1 MKIIICIIKDEKS
14 FIVSI
19 FCNNHLA
26 SYIVNKTETSYRIK
40 RNKKFQL
47 KYNMKIS
54 FCNFAGKLILLL
66 WI

>member
-40 RNKKFQL
+40 RNKNFKQNIKR
-47 KYNMKIS
+47 KYLFVTLQKN
-54 FCNFAGKLILLL
+54 
-66 WI
+66 